1 MNINVYIVV
10 NRKNI
15 ICRVNGCKHDFHFDA
30 LQRCIPAYIKRNAIC
45 CRVIC
50 FCKRS
55 SLCKL
60 KHAASA
66 YETNRNIL
74 TVCRNICLF
83 CSTIFYRQRRFNILH
98 IILRKRENFIY
109 IGRSNKLH
117 RCTAAA
123 PVSNLKALIHRCA
136 RCNADISAAGNIAP
150 CIEVAAVFNRN
161 LAAAVHFDLPIR
173 TCRFANMA
181 I

>member
-1 MNINVYIVV
+1 MNINIYIVV
-10 NRKNI
+10 DRKNI

-45 CRVIC
+45 CRVVC
-50 FCKRS
+50 LCKRS
-55 SLCKL
+55 ALCKF

-74 TVCRNICLF
+74 TVCRDIRLF
-83 CSTIFYRQRRFNILH
+83 CSAIFYRQRRFNILH
-98 IILRKRENFIY
+98 IILRKRENFLY

-123 PVSNLKALIHRCA
+123 PVSNLKALIYGCA

-150 CIEVAAVFNRN
+150 CIEVATIFNRN